1 MLYNLSPAMTANYG
15 AAIQYILYFQGF
27 SAISCSVGSFRAE
40 SLEVRALVGS
50 LAVETFVVAS
60 VLRIFDSFPSRDFV
74 EPCGADG
81 AVDDRSSGVVWIV
94 S

>member
-1 MLYNLSPAMTANYG
+1 MTANYG

-60 VLRIFDSFPSRDFV
+60 VLRIFDSFSSRDFV